1 MGHNVEE
8 LKQKIDDIIIKTIIT
23 GHPTISRIQHTVH
36 PENYANDMCF

>member
-8 LKQKIDDIIIKTIIT
+8 LKQRIDDIIIKTIIT

-36 PENYANDMCF
+36 LENYANDMCF